1 MKYAYYPGCSLQS
14 GAKEY
19 DSSTRA
25 VFAHLGIELEDIED
39 WSCCGAVHVEGEAI
53 VTLPARNLALAEAQG
68 LDTIV
73 APCSGCYRNLRRSSQ
88 AIAADKAVRKRVNE
102 VLPEGLQLQGDI
114 NVMHPLYVIVYDYGL
129 ERLRKQV
136 THPLTGLKV
145 ASYYGCML
153 TRPKDKFDSPE
164 KPHGFD
170 ELMDALGAEVV
181 NWPAKA
187 KCCGGALAIS
197 HAQVTAK
204 LSGNIMVSAKD
215 SGANVVTLG
224 CPMCHTA
231 LDLYQKKAEKAVG
244 RPLNLPILYFTQLMG
259 LALGIDEQQLGLERH
274 IVSTQPVIEILQGA
288 GA

>member
-1 MKYAYYPGCSLQS
+1 MKYAFYPGCSLQS

-19 DSSTRA
+19 DSSMRA
-25 VFAHLGIELEDIED
+25 VFARLGIELEDIKD

-68 LDTIV
+68 LDVIV

-88 AIAADKAVRKRVNE
+88 AIAADKATRKRVNE
-102 VLPEGLQLQGDI
+102 ALPEGLQLRGDI
-114 NVMHPLYVIVYDYGL
+114 NVMHPLYVLHDYGL
-129 ERLRKQV
+129 ERIKEQV
-136 THPLTGLKV
+136 VRPLTGLKV

-164 KPHGFD
+164 KPQGFD
-170 ELMDALGAEVV
+170 ELMNVLGAEVV

-204 LSGNIMVSAKD
+204 LAGNIMVSAKD
-215 SGANVVTLG
+215 SGAHVVTLG

-231 LDLYQKKAEKAVG
+231 LDLYQKKAEKVLG
-244 RPLNLPILYFTQLMG
+244 RPLNLPILYFTQLLG
-259 LALGIDEQQLGLERH
+259 LALGIAEEHLGLERH
-274 IVSTQPVIEILQGA
+274 IVSTQPVLEMLQGA